1 MISTCL
7 SIGDVS
13 FDRLFKV
20 LSARF
25 RHCKVSVFP
34 FVNSACLMGRRFERV
49 HIFCLSL
56 FPCLSILAS
65 VDDVCLQHLLQM
77 HLPNELD

>member
-7 SIGDVS
+7 SISDAS

-25 RHCKVSVFP
+25 LHCKVPIFPSV
-34 FVNSACLMGRRFERV
+34 NNACLMGRRFERM

-65 VDDVCLQHLLQM
+65 VDDVCLQQLLRM